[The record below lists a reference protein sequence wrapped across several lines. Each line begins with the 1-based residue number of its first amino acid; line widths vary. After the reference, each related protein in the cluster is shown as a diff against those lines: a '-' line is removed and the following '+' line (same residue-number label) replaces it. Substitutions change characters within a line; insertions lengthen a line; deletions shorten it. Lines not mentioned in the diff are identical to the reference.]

1 MRLGNHRTKN
11 PSLGAMLL
19 HEIIRAPREIGA
31 VFPSSVR
38 LGDTMAALIGGGE
51 EGAVVELGA
60 GTGVITESLLRSG
73 IAPGR
78 LTVIEKSE
86 PFACY
91 LAQRFP
97 HVRIVHA
104 DAGDWP
110 AELGQTAVKAVV
122 SCLPLRS
129 LPASAVARITATW
142 ARSLASDGRVIQFT
156 YAPFGTS
163 AWQDAGLRR
172 IGCET
177 VWANFPPA
185 RVEVFARP

>member
-11 PSLGAMLL
+11 LSLGAMLL

-31 VFPSSVR
+31 ILPSSAR
-38 LGDTMAALIGGGE
+38 LGDVMASLIDDGE
-51 EGAVVELGA
+51 QGLVVELGA

-73 IAPGR
+73 IAPSR
-78 LTVIEKSE
+78 LIVIEKSE

-91 LAQRFP
+91 LSERFP
-97 HVRIVHA
+97 DICVVHA
-104 DAGDWP
+104 DAGDFP
-110 AELGQTAVKAVV
+110 AVLGQTAVKAVV

-129 LPASAVARITATW
+129 LPGSAVAKITATW
-142 ARSLASDGRVIQFT
+142 VRSLASDGRIIQFT
-156 YAPFGTS
+156 YAPFGAS
-163 AWQDAGLRR
+163 AWQDAGLKR

-185 RVEVFARP
+185 RVEVFSSP